1 MVCWSL
7 KKSFYLLSLSN
18 RFHSFF
24 FFHYP
29 RRSTRFVLCFVFL
42 SYETDVLFFLLM
54 EVHVVLHDV
63 QNDSKFKPVFQFSSI
78 LISQINNLLLE
89 YTRAV
94 YSAYKCIFP
103 IRCKDM
109 LRFILQSAVK
119 AVNFPF
125 LSSELSRI
133 TGLSFKYLG
142 FLL

>member
-1 MVCWSL
+1 MFICYHCKVVSIHN
-7 KKSFYLLSLSN
+7 LS
-18 RFHSFF
+18 
-24 FFHYP
+24 HYP

-94 YSAYKCIFP
+94 YSAYKCMFP
-103 IRCKDM
+103 IRSRDM
-109 LRFILQSAVK
+109 LRCILYSAVK

-125 LSSELSRI
+125 LSGELSRI
-133 TGLSFKYLG
+133 AGLSFKYLG

>member
-1 MVCWSL
+1 MLICYHRKIVSIHN
-7 KKSFYLLSLSN
+7 LS
-18 RFHSFF
+18 
-24 FFHYP
+24 HYP
-29 RRSTRFVLCFVFL
+29 RRLTRFVLCFVFPF
-42 SYETDVLFFLLM
+42 YETDVLFFLLM
-54 EVHVVLHDV
+54 EVHVALYDIE
-63 QNDSKFKPVFQFSSI
+63 NDSKFKPVFQFSSI
-78 LISQINNLLLE
+78 LISKINNLLLE

-133 TGLSFKYLG
+133 AGLSFKYLG